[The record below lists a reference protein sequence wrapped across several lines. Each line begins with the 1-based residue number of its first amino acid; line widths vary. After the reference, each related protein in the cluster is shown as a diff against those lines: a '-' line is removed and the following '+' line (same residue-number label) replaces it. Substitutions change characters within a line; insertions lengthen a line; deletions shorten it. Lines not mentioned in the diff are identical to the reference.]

1 MITKDE
7 IDRINIL
14 YKKSKAEGLT
24 DEEKSEQKYLR
35 EKYVE
40 HIKLQ
45 VRSQLDNAQIHEASN
60 CNKDIHSSSCKCHSH
75 KN

>member
-7 IDRINIL
+7 IGRINAL
-14 YKKSKAEGLT
+14 YKKSKAYGLT
-24 DEEKSEQKYLR
+24 DEEMSEQKYLR
-35 EKYVE
+35 EKYIE

-45 VRSQLDNAQIHEASN
+45 VRSQLDNAQIH
-60 CNKDIHSSSCKCHSH
+60 KDSGYNNETHSSSCKCHSH